1 MGDTSDSLLTFGKA
15 VIDACQGEIGIIKPQ
30 VAFFERHG
38 SKGFAVLEELS
49 EYAASAKLLVIIDAK
64 RGDIGTTMDGYF
76 DAWLG
81 KAAPFFAD
89 ALTVSPYLG
98 FDSLLPTLSEAHER
112 GKGVFILAATSNKEA
127 KELQSSTFKGNT
139 VAGTIWNKL
148 NAANRAI
155 DGERMGSFGAVIG
168 ATVNPESIGISF
180 DSAATTPILAPGFGA
195 QGAML
200 NQFSQLFESATSRT
214 IATVSRS
221 ILSGGALL
229 IDNNISKAKQ
239 ELESGSATG
248 TFDE

>member
-1 MGDTSDSLLTFGKA
+1 MPLPVSFGSQLVRTFEQFGHLCVGIDPHPHLLEAWGLGDTSDSLLTFGKT

-49 EYAASAKLLVIIDAK
+49 EYAASAKLLVIMDAK

-81 KAAPFFAD
+81 KAAPYFAD
-89 ALTVSPYLG
+89 ALTVSPFLG

-112 GKGVFILAATSNKEA
+112 GKGVFMLAATSNEEA
-127 KELQSSTFKGNT
+127 KELQSSTFDGNT

-155 DGERMGSFGAVIG
+155 DGE
-168 ATVNPESIGISF
+168 
-180 DSAATTPILAPGFGA
+180 
-195 QGAML
+195 
-200 NQFSQLFESATSRT
+200 
-214 IATVSRS
+214 
-221 ILSGGALL
+221 LSL
-229 IDNNISKAKQ
+229 IHI
-239 ELESGSATG
+239 
-248 TFDE
+248 